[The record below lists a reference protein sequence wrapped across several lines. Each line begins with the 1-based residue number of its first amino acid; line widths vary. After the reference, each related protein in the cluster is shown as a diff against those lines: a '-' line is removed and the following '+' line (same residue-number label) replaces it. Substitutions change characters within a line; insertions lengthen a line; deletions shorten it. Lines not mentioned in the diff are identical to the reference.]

1 MALELFKPFVYNK
14 LEEKGLATTIKQAKR
29 LVDQETVE
37 VWDILAEV
45 VKEHPVM
52 LNRAPTLHRLG
63 IQAFEPVLHEGKAI
77 QLHPLVCTA
86 FNADF
91 DGDQMAVHVPL
102 SVEAQVEARV
112 LMMSTNN
119 ILSPAN
125 GKPIINPSQD
135 VVLGLYWMTRIRPG
149 AKGTGKTFVSVQEAQ
164 YAYETGVVDITSSM

>member
-1 MALELFKPFVYNK
+1 MLTWF
-14 LEEKGLATTIKQAKR
+14 
-29 LVDQETVE
+29 
-37 VWDILAEV
+37 
-45 VKEHPVM
+45 VKEHPVL

-63 IQAFEPVLHEGKAI
+63 IQGFEPVLHEGKAI

-135 VVLGLYWMTRIRPG
+135 IVLGLYWMTRVRPG
-149 AKGTGKTFVSVQEAQ
+149 RQGTGKIFH
-164 YAYETGVVDITSSM
+164 